1 MLATAT
7 DLSRAGL
14 SNAGRAGDDWA
25 PGLLDGLSPQVLD
38 PMLTL
43 LGQLRNDPRPDTIDL
58 GIGVYRN
65 EDGKTPVMD
74 CVKRAEAMLV
84 DHQVSKDYLSSE
96 GDLEFVAR
104 LAPVLLGAEASDPRI
119 LGMQTPGGTGAL
131 RLAAALV
138 ASANPSARVWLG
150 QPTWPA
156 HAGLMHA
163 GGLETVDYPFFDR
176 ITQSI
181 LFDDMMRALEG
192 ARAGDVV
199 LLHGCC
205 HNPTGAE
212 LTPEQWRAVT
222 ELVARKGLLPL
233 IDIAYQGLGHGLDED
248 AAALRALIN
257 AVPEAIVTASCS
269 KNFGLYRDR
278 IGAVW
283 VKGTHA
289 AAAQRAR
296 SNLMMAARS
305 MWSMPPDHGAAVVRT
320 ILENTDLS
328 LLWRAEVDIMRQ
340 RLRAVRLALAS
351 ALPTLAPVAT
361 QSGMFALLPIAP
373 GVATALRVND
383 GIYMLEGGR
392 INIAGLRDETLP
404 RFAAAIRPYLA

>member
-1 MLATAT
+1 MMAPVT
-7 DLSRAGL
+7 DLSRAGQV
-14 SNAGRAGDDWA
+14 GDDWA
-25 PGLLDGLSPQVLD
+25 PGLLDGLSEQVLD

-43 LGQLRNDPRPDTIDL
+43 LGQLRNDPRPDKIDL

-65 EDGKTPVMD
+65 EAGRTPVMD
-74 CVKRAEAMLV
+74 CVKRAEATLV
-84 DHQVSKDYLSSE
+84 DDQASKDYLSSE

-104 LAPVLLGAEASDPRI
+104 LAPVVLGREAADSRI

-138 ASANPSARVWLG
+138 ASANPAARVWLG

-176 ITQSI
+176 ITQSV
-181 LFDDMMRALEG
+181 LFDDMMRALES
-192 ARAGDVV
+192 AHAGDVV

-212 LTPEQWRAVT
+212 LSPEQWRAVT

-233 IDIAYQGLGHGLDED
+233 IDIAYQGLGHGFDDD
-248 AAALRALIN
+248 ARAMRDLVA

-278 IGAVW
+278 IGAIW
-283 VKGTHA
+283 VKGTRA
-289 AAAQRAR
+289 AAAHRAR

-305 MWSMPPDHGAAVVRT
+305 MWSMPPDHGASVVRT
-320 ILENTDLS
+320 ILEDAELS
-328 LLWRAEVDIMRQ
+328 LIWRAEVDIMRQ
-340 RLRAVRLALAS
+340 RLRAMRLALAD
-351 ALPTLAPVAT
+351 ALPTLAPVGA

-383 GIYMLEGGR
+383 GIYMLDGGR
-392 INIAGLRDETLP
+392 INIAGLREETLP